1 MSFEPRIVTIPLAGA
16 LTGADD
22 SGLVFR
28 APATAKGGGL
38 TITEMYYVPLAT
50 TSSTI
55 SFTLV
60 PLIYSA
66 LGTPALAG
74 TVAAGKGGT
83 TDHWA
88 AGVPKAFTI
97 TNGTLTAG
105 QWLVI
110 HKTEA
115 TSTSDPDGWLV
126 FTYVMGN

>member
-1 MSFEPRIVTIPLAGA
+1 MSWEPNVETVSLVN

-22 SGLVFR
+22 LGFVFR
-28 APATAKGGGL
+28 APAFGKGGGL
-38 TITEMYYVPLAT
+38 TITEMYYVPMST

-55 SFTLV
+55 SHTLV

-88 AGVPKAFTI
+88 SGVPKAFTI
-97 TNGTLTAG
+97 TNGTLAAG

-115 TSTSDPDGWLV
+115 TSTSDPVGYLV
-126 FTYVMGN
+126 FTWIWGK